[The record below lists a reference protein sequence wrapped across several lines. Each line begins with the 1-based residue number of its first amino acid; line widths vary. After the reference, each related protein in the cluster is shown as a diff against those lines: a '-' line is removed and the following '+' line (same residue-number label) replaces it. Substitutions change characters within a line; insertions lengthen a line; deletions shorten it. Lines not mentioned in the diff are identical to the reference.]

1 MNRSQLFMLNLF
13 GVIIIIN
20 IILYIYFFNYCVEVP
35 HQYKKSSVNN
45 NNGQFDD
52 PIETE
57 SLQMVMLRQITEMQ
71 MLLKYGS
78 FDINDPKDM

>member
-35 HQYKKSSVNN
+35 HQYKKSSANN

-57 SLQMVMLRQITEMQ
+57 SLQMVMLRQIMEMQ